1 MQGFRDILRELQ
13 SALMQG
19 HAIDP
24 AAFEADSIL
33 ARLESRLAAADDA
46 WLERV
51 VNATGTMLHRGLGQ
65 ALLPASATDAIVR
78 AASQPVTLDY
88 DLSQGAPG
96 RREQT
101 IEHLLMDL
109 TGAEAAAVVNSAASA
124 LLLALRAI
132 AAEKDVLVS
141 PGDLAALSQSV
152 DVQEILATSR
162 ARLHTGTTSR
172 MVSPADYEV
181 AMTGNTAMIL
191 KVHAAPATDG
201 DAMLRALVHIG
212 RGRGVPVIEFLM
224 NGAFVDLSRYA
235 LPKEPVV
242 EERVALGSDVVIFS
256 GSAVVG
262 GPEAGLVVGT
272 ARCAGA
278 IGKHSLHRL
287 LQCDKLTI
295 AALEATLRLY
305 RESACIAQEIPTLRA
320 WTRPLREIE
329 DTASRV
335 LPALVSAL
343 GPGFQVSVQ
352 DDLSRMTE
360 DAWSSTIPTK
370 VIVVEHDFLGG
381 HRIAGR
387 FRQTRPPI
395 VGRVED
401 DRFILDARA
410 IFDPL
415 DLVPNWTDEL
425 T

>member
-1 MQGFRDILRELQ
+1 M
-13 SALMQG
+13 S
-19 HAIDP
+19 
-24 AAFEADSIL
+24 
-33 ARLESRLAAADDA
+33 
-46 WLERV
+46 
-51 VNATGTMLHRGLGQ
+51 
-65 ALLPASATDAIVR
+65 
-78 AASQPVTLDY
+78 
-88 DLSQGAPG
+88 
-96 RREQT
+96 
-101 IEHLLMDL
+101 
-109 TGAEAAAVVNSAASA
+109 
-124 LLLALRAI
+124 
-132 AAEKDVLVS
+132 
-141 PGDLAALSQSV
+141 
-152 DVQEILATSR
+152 
-162 ARLHTGTTSR
+162 
-172 MVSPADYEV
+172 
-181 AMTGNTAMIL
+181 
-191 KVHAAPATDG
+191 
-201 DAMLRALVHIG
+201 
-212 RGRGVPVIEFLM
+212 
-224 NGAFVDLSRYA
+224 GAFVDLSRYA

-272 ARCAGA
+272 ARWTGA
-278 IGKHSLHRL
+278 IGKHGLHRL